1 MNVPLRFDVPFIP
14 ASWIAE
20 QYYCEK
26 KVELRLL
33 HGLEAETEATRMGR
47 EAHEELAEQA
57 LPGSSEE
64 IARRIRR
71 GERIL
76 VREMPLEGVLEGVP
90 LVGFTDAVLFEGGKP
105 LCVFEY
111 KFGRSARPWR
121 SHHIQAQIYGLLLHL
136 SGFATD
142 RLHYALVYA
151 PPEER
156 EALAVAEG
164 RVIEALR
171 AGERRSLRLEVEGGR
186 IRVWVTPFDL
196 SKARENAMWAL
207 GFWKGEREAIP
218 TTRAAKCRA
227 CEFQAI
233 CPASQVR

>member
-1 MNVPLRFDVPFIP
+1 MNVSLRFAMPFIP

-33 HGLEAETEATRMGR
+33 HGLEVETESMRVGK
-47 EAHEELAEQA
+47 EAHEELVDQA
-57 LPGSSEE
+57 LPSSPEE
-64 IARRIRR
+64 IARRIQR
-71 GERIL
+71 GELIL
-76 VREMPLEGVLEGVP
+76 VREMPLGGSLEGVP

-111 KFGRSARPWR
+111 KFGRSARPRR
-121 SHHIQAQIYGLLLHL
+121 SHHVQAQIYGLLLYL
-136 SGFATD
+136 SGFVTD

-156 EALAVAEG
+156 EALEAVEEQ
-164 RVIEALR
+164 VIEALR
-171 AGERRSLRLEVEGGR
+171 VGERRSLRLDGEGGR

-196 SKARENAMWAL
+196 SEARENVMWAL

-218 TTRAAKCRA
+218 TTRAAKCRV

-233 CPASQVR
+233 CPASRLR